1 MKKVIGLLLV
11 LLTLSSC
18 GYGEDIDKQ
27 AFVIAVGVE
36 EGTQYNLRTT
46 FVFANPSSQGGEE
59 GKSKDSEK
67 SEDIVTIE
75 APTIHSAIRR
85 LNSVKSKKINM
96 THTKIIVLSE
106 ELAKKGVKSLI
117 DGFVSARDFR
127 PNTFVCVSV
136 GSADEY
142 LRSVKPKQEAFV
154 EKYYDHMM
162 RKVVTDSV
170 NEAYLYYL
178 YFNMEDGSCASIV
191 PLVGKNEDDFPKEK
205 TKETIYDDFAINEYA
220 GQIAEKAENK
230 AEITGSA
237 IFNSDRMIGKIGSLY
252 TDIARFIGGE
262 FYPDNYSI
270 TNPSTNEYVTVRLL
284 QNSKP
289 TVKTNING
297 HKPTVQIKIPIS
309 IEYIAPSGIET
320 KEESDSFLNYM
331 CIQLENKA
339 KELINY
345 TQQGEGADFL
355 GIGEAVKKHFLDI
368 NSWQSFNW
376 RQKYKNAEIDVDF
389 EVKTINFEET
399 R

>member
-1 MKKVIGLLLV
+1 
-11 LLTLSSC
+11 
-18 GYGEDIDKQ
+18 
-27 AFVIAVGVE
+27 
-36 EGTQYNLRTT
+36 
-46 FVFANPSSQGGEE
+46 
-59 GKSKDSEK
+59 
-67 SEDIVTIE
+67 
-75 APTIHSAIRR
+75 
-85 LNSVKSKKINM
+85 
-96 THTKIIVLSE
+96 
-106 ELAKKGVKSLI
+106 
-117 DGFVSARDFR
+117 
-127 PNTFVCVSV
+127 
-136 GSADEY
+136 
-142 LRSVKPKQEAFV
+142 
-154 EKYYDHMM
+154 
-162 RKVVTDSV
+162 
-170 NEAYLYYL
+170 
-178 YFNMEDGSCASIV
+178 
-191 PLVGKNEDDFPKEK
+191 
-205 TKETIYDDFAINEYA
+205 
-220 GQIAEKAENK
+220 
-230 AEITGSA
+230 
-237 IFNSDRMIGKIGSLY
+237 MIGKIGSLY